1 MVPRRLVIMMFCFV
15 FCLLSVA
22 RGENSAVFDEA
33 IARCAKQS
41 ERYSVLAMMDSIQ
54 EKDGEDSE
62 DSHSVYT
69 RYMRVVQS
77 NKDQRK
83 RMDLV
88 KISLAS
94 NAQLYESVLRL
105 GNGKSLISF
114 GTAPGQFGEGGT
126 NAVKRFNPIAS
137 FDLPATPL
145 SDGNAL
151 LAGLNLYSTTYPK
164 RTDLKQSTEKNGDL
178 VVTTVLPGNLT
189 LGSFRFRKVE
199 DVWLP
204 IELQWFISSDGSL
217 VDVNSASLEPNK
229 KWKLVLSTETR
240 WKKIE
245 THGFVPW
252 HVKYA
257 SGMEKSLRRFDELL
271 FTEWKFGD
279 EIDVSLLD
287 EKKFTSAEI
296 KKAFEL
302 EKWKAKFEEWKP

>member
-1 MVPRRLVIMMFCFV
+1 MVPQRVINGMFCFV

-22 RGENSAVFDEA
+22 RGENSSVFDEA
-33 IARCAKQS
+33 IARCTKQS
-41 ERYSVLAMMDSIQ
+41 ERYSVLAMMDTIQ
-54 EKDGEDSE
+54 EKDGENSE

-83 RMDLV
+83 RVDLV
-88 KISLAS
+88 KISLSS

-114 GTAPGQFGEGGT
+114 GTVPGHFGEGGA
-126 NAVKRFNPIAS
+126 NAVKRFNPIAA

-145 SDGNAL
+145 TDGNAL
-151 LAGLNLYSTTYPK
+151 LAGVNLYSTSYLK

-204 IELQWFISSDGSL
+204 IELQWFISTDGSL
-217 VDVNSASLEPNK
+217 VDVNSASLEPYK
-229 KWKLVLSTETR
+229 KWKLALSTTTR
-240 WKKIE
+240 WKKVE

-252 HVKYA
+252 HVRY
-257 SGMEKSLRRFDELL
+257 SEIEKNSRRFDELL

-279 EIDVSLLD
+279 EIDMSLLD
-287 EKKFTSAEI
+287 EKKFTSDEV
-296 KKAFEL
+296 KKNFEL
-302 EKWKAKFEEWKP
+302 EKWKAKFEEWTP